1 VECEKGFEVWQGKD
15 PRNKMFD
22 LGVAALTSY
31 SIQKSKKKKTEKQI
45 QFIDILI
52 LEQP

>member
-1 VECEKGFEVWQGKD
+1 LRVECEKGFEVWQGKD

-31 SIQKSKKKKTEKQI
+31 SPQKSKKTEKQI
-45 QFIDILI
+45 QFIDIYTN
-52 LEQP
+52 P